1 MIRESILCTSKG
13 TAGQCQ
19 SLQPGADRARQRT
32 GTVCVFMPLVRRL
45 ARGADRRA
53 DRCAT
58 ALEHQTQKLAKV
70 REIERLRGYQRQT
83 LSKHLDTSG

>member
-1 MIRESILCTSKG
+1 
-13 TAGQCQ
+13 
-19 SLQPGADRARQRT
+19 
-32 GTVCVFMPLVRRL
+32 MPLVRRL